1 MAASDDARHESPVS
15 QTRSLGAALAIFG
28 ERRVLVMLA
37 LGFSAGL
44 PFLLVFDTLSAW
56 LRDDGLTLEVIG
68 FFSLATLVYAF
79 KFLWAPLIDR
89 TSVPVLTAYLGH
101 RRSWMLVC
109 QAAVMLG
116 LWLIAGNDPNS
127 TLGVMAAL
135 AILVGFAGATQDIA
149 MDAWRIEVTETSK
162 QGAMAAA
169 YQWGYRIAM
178 LVAGAVPLLLAEFY
192 SWNFSYGAMA
202 GLMIVGM
209 LAVFAAPR
217 EKQHSVRSIHVEGVH
232 VSLGVEISEW
242 VTRFGVLVLGAL
254 LVGSG
259 LAANADA
266 LAWVLSLAQLSNLGD
281 AFVAAW
287 QSDSRVWFQLLSVV
301 CGFAIIAMAALPLPG
316 VRTRPGL
323 YLSAALGDPFRDFFR
338 RYRGT
343 AALILALICFYRLS
357 DFVLNI
363 MNPFYLD
370 LGFSLIEVAEVRK
383 VFGAVATIFGIF
395 LGGLAVARLG
405 LIRAMVIGAFASPLS
420 NLVFIWLA
428 MRGHDLPALFVSI
441 GIDNALTGFA
451 GTCLIAYMSS
461 LTGRG
466 FTATQ
471 YALFSSLYALPGRL
485 IASQSGRIVEGAAG
499 SADAG
504 GVFAV
509 FNDLFSNVPPET
521 YAEAFEK
528 SGVSPIALGSG
539 YVSFFSYSVVIGV
552 FAVVLAFIVAA
563 RQEKMLISRES
574 PQPEPA
580 ATRAGG

>member
-1 MAASDDARHESPVS
+1 
-15 QTRSLGAALAIFG
+15 
-28 ERRVLVMLA
+28 
-37 LGFSAGL
+37 
-44 PFLLVFDTLSAW
+44 
-56 LRDDGLTLEVIG
+56 
-68 FFSLATLVYAF
+68 
-79 KFLWAPLIDR
+79 
-89 TSVPVLTAYLGH
+89 
-101 RRSWMLVC
+101 
-109 QAAVMLG
+109 
-116 LWLIAGNDPNS
+116 
-127 TLGVMAAL
+127 MAAL

-169 YQWGYRIAM
+169 YQWGYRIAL
-178 LVAGAVPLLLAEFY
+178 LVAGAVPLLLAEYY
-192 SWNFSYGAMA
+192 SWNFSYGVMA
-202 GLMIVGM
+202 GLMMVGV

-217 EKQHSVRSIHVEGVH
+217 EKQHNIRSIPVAGTHASPVIETF
-232 VSLGVEISEW
+232 EW
-242 VTRFGVLVLGAL
+242 IVRFGILVFGAI

-259 LAANADA
+259 LAANAGA
-266 LAWVLSLAQLSNLGD
+266 LAWALSLFGLD
-281 AFVAAW
+281 AAGHVVTDAW
-287 QSDSRVWFQLLSVV
+287 QSDYRVLYQLLSVIV
-301 CGFAIIAMAALPLPG
+301 GFAVITMAALPIPG
-316 VRTRPGL
+316 IRSRPGI

-343 AALILALICFYRLS
+343 AVLILALICFYRLS

-370 LGFSLIEVAEVRK
+370 LGFSLVEVAEVRK
-383 VFGAVATIFGIF
+383 IFGAIMSVFGIF
-395 LGGLAVARLG
+395 LGGLAIAKMG
-405 LIRAMVIGAFASPLS
+405 LVRAMVVGAFASPLS

-485 IASQSGRIVEGAAG
+485 IASQSGRIVEGAAN

-504 GVFAV
+504 GIFSM
-509 FNDLFSNVPPET
+509 FNGLFLNVPPET
-521 YAEAFEK
+521 FAGALEK
-528 SGVSPIALGSG
+528 SGVSSVALGSG
-539 YVSFFSYSVVIGV
+539 YVSFFFYSVVIGT

-563 RQEKMLISRES
+563 RHERLLEDGEPPIPES
-574 PQPEPA
+574 TA
-580 ATRAGG
+580 

>member
-1 MAASDDARHESPVS
+1 MVASDDSRHESTAP
-15 QTRSLGAALAIFG
+15 QTRSLGAALAIFA

-89 TSVPVLTAYLGH
+89 TSVPLLTNYLGH

-109 QAAVMLG
+109 QVAVMFG
-116 LWLIAGNDPNS
+116 LWLIAGNDPNA

-149 MDAWRIEVTETSK
+149 MDAWRIEVTEASK

-192 SWNFSYGAMA
+192 SWNFSYGVMA
-202 GLMIVGM
+202 GLMVVGM
-209 LAVFAAPR
+209 LAVLAAPR
-217 EKQHSVRSIHVEGVH
+217 EKQHSVRAIHVEGVH
-232 VSLGVEISEW
+232 ASPGVEISEW
-242 VTRFGVLVLGAL
+242 VIRFGALVLGAL
-254 LVGSG
+254 FVGSG

-281 AFVAAW
+281 AVVAAW
-287 QSDSRVWFQLLSVV
+287 QSDFRVWFQLLSVI
-301 CGFAIIAMAALPLPG
+301 CGFAIITMAALPLPG
-316 VRTRPGL
+316 IRTRPGL

-370 LGFSLIEVAEVRK
+370 LGFSLVEVAEVRK
-383 VFGAVATIFGIF
+383 VFGAFATIFGIF

-441 GIDNALTGFA
+441 GVDNALTGFA

-485 IASQSGRIVEGAAG
+485 LASQSGRIVEGAAG

-504 GVFAV
+504 GVFAM
-509 FNDLFSNVPPET
+509 FNGLFSNVPPET
-521 YAEAFEK
+521 YAEALEK

-563 RQEKMLISRES
+563 RQEKLLHSGES
-574 PQPEPA
+574 PQPEPTA
-580 ATRAGG
+580 APAGG